1 MANTIRLY
9 QAVMLL
15 ALSEERGTMNGAYV
29 EYATAAALLSEL
41 LMHERIAI
49 EADNKNKVSVVDEA
63 STDDALLDEAL
74 GQIKS
79 AKRQRKLQDWVQKLG
94 QLKDLKHKVAQSLA
108 DAHIVAAEKEKVLWL
123 FERRVY
129 PELNPEP
136 EQQIREGMRSAVMSD
151 DDAIEPRVAILVAL
165 ANSAKLLPQ
174 VFTKQ
179 ELKQRKKR
187 IEQLEKGEM
196 VSTAAKQAV
205 AAIEAAVMVA
215 AIMPAITAAS
225 TASCSSTSC

>member
-49 EADNKNKVSVVDEA
+49 EADNKNKVSVVDDA

-136 EQQIREGMRSAVMSD
+136 EQQIREAMRSAVMSD
-151 DDAIEPRVAILVAL
+151 DEVEPRVAILVAL

-187 IEQLEKGEM
+187 IEQLEKGEK
-196 VSTAAKQAV
+196 VSAAAKQAV

>member
-1 MANTIRLY
+1 MPNTIRLY

-49 EADNKNKVSVVDEA
+49 ETDNKNKVLVMDDST
-63 STDDALLDEAL
+63 TDDALLDEAL
-74 GQIKS
+74 DQIKA

-136 EQQIREGMRSAVMSD
+136 EQQIREAMRSAVMSD
-151 DDAIEPRVAILVAL
+151 DEVEPRVAILVAL

-196 VSTAAKQAV
+196 VSAAAKQAV

>member
-49 EADNKNKVSVVDEA
+49 EADNKNKVSVVDDA

-79 AKRQRKLQDWVQKLG
+79 AKRKRKLQDWVQKLG

-136 EQQIREGMRSAVMSD
+136 EQQIREAMRSAVMSD
-151 DDAIEPRVAILVAL
+151 DEVEPRVAILVAL

-187 IEQLEKGEM
+187 IEQLEKGEK
-196 VSTAAKQAV
+196 VSAAAKQAV

>member
-49 EADNKNKVSVVDEA
+49 ETDNKNKVSVVDDA

-79 AKRQRKLQDWVQKLG
+79 AQRQRKLQDWVQKLG

-136 EQQIREGMRSAVMSD
+136 EQQIREAMRSAVMSD
-151 DDAIEPRVAILVAL
+151 DEVEPRVAILVAL

-196 VSTAAKQAV
+196 VSAAAKQAV

>member
-49 EADNKNKVSVVDEA
+49 ETDNKNKVLVMDDS

-74 GQIKS
+74 DQIKV

-136 EQQIREGMRSAVMSD
+136 EQQIREAMRSAVMSD
-151 DDAIEPRVAILVAL
+151 DEVEPRVAILVAL

-196 VSTAAKQAV
+196 VSAAAKQAV

>member
-1 MANTIRLY
+1 MPNTIRLY

-49 EADNKNKVSVVDEA
+49 EADNKNKVSVMDDA

-136 EQQIREGMRSAVMSD
+136 EQQIREAMRSAVMSD
-151 DDAIEPRVAILVAL
+151 DEVEPRVAILVAL

-196 VSTAAKQAV
+196 VSAAAKQAV

>member
-49 EADNKNKVSVVDEA
+49 EADNKNKVSVMDDA

-136 EQQIREGMRSAVMSD
+136 EQQIREAMRSAVMSD
-151 DDAIEPRVAILVAL
+151 DEVEPRVAILVAL

-196 VSTAAKQAV
+196 VSAAAKQAV

>member
-49 EADNKNKVSVVDEA
+49 EADNKNKVSVMDDA

-136 EQQIREGMRSAVMSD
+136 EQQIREAMRSAVMSD
-151 DDAIEPRVAILVAL
+151 NEVEPRVAILVAL

-196 VSTAAKQAV
+196 VSAAAKQAV

>member
-1 MANTIRLY
+1 MPNTIRLY

-49 EADNKNKVSVVDEA
+49 ETDNKNKVLVMDDS

-74 GQIKS
+74 DQIKV

-136 EQQIREGMRSAVMSD
+136 EQQIREAMRSAVMSD
-151 DDAIEPRVAILVAL
+151 DEVEPRVAILVAL

-196 VSTAAKQAV
+196 VSAAAKQAV

>member
-49 EADNKNKVSVVDEA
+49 EADNKNKVSVVDDA

-136 EQQIREGMRSAVMSD
+136 EQQIREAMRSAVMSD
-151 DDAIEPRVAILVAL
+151 DEVEPRVAILVAL

-196 VSTAAKQAV
+196 VSAAAKQAV

-225 TASCSSTSC
+225 TTSCSSTSC

>member
-1 MANTIRLY
+1 MTNTIRLY

-41 LMHERIAI
+41 LMHESIAI
-49 EADNKNKVSVVDEA
+49 ETDNKNKVSVVDDA

-74 GQIKS
+74 DQIKA

-94 QLKDLKHKVAQSLA
+94 QLKDLKHKVAQSLV

-136 EQQIREGMRSAVMSD
+136 EQQIREAMRSAVMSD
-151 DDAIEPRVAILVAL
+151 DEVEPRVAILVAL

>member
-49 EADNKNKVSVVDEA
+49 EADNKNKVSVMDDA

-94 QLKDLKHKVAQSLA
+94 QLKDLKHKVAQSLV

-136 EQQIREGMRSAVMSD
+136 EQQIREAMRSAVMSD
-151 DDAIEPRVAILVAL
+151 DEVEPRVAILVAL

-196 VSTAAKQAV
+196 VSAAAKQAV

>member
-49 EADNKNKVSVVDEA
+49 ETDNKNKVLVMDDS

-74 GQIKS
+74 DQIKA

-94 QLKDLKHKVAQSLA
+94 QLKDLKHKVAQSLV

-151 DDAIEPRVAILVAL
+151 DEVEPRVAILVAL

-196 VSTAAKQAV
+196 VSAAAKQAV

>member
-49 EADNKNKVSVVDEA
+49 ETDNKNKVSVVDDA

-94 QLKDLKHKVAQSLA
+94 QLKDLKHKVAQSLV

-136 EQQIREGMRSAVMSD
+136 EQQIREAMRSAVMSD
-151 DDAIEPRVAILVAL
+151 DEVEPRVAILVAL

-196 VSTAAKQAV
+196 VSAAAKQAV

>member
-49 EADNKNKVSVVDEA
+49 ETDNKNKVLVMDDS

-74 GQIKS
+74 DQIKA

-94 QLKDLKHKVAQSLA
+94 QLKDLKHKVAQSLV

-136 EQQIREGMRSAVMSD
+136 EQQIREAMRSAVMSD
-151 DDAIEPRVAILVAL
+151 DEVEPRVAILVAL

-196 VSTAAKQAV
+196 VSAAAKQAV

>member
-49 EADNKNKVSVVDEA
+49 ETDNKNKVLVMDDS

-74 GQIKS
+74 DQIKV

-136 EQQIREGMRSAVMSD
+136 EQQIREAMRSAVMSD
-151 DDAIEPRVAILVAL
+151 DEVEPRVAILVAL

-196 VSTAAKQAV
+196 VSAAAKQAV

-225 TASCSSTSC
+225 TTSCSSTSC

>member
-136 EQQIREGMRSAVMSD
+136 EQQIREAMRSAVMSD
-151 DDAIEPRVAILVAL
+151 NKVEPRVAILVAL

-174 VFTKQ
+174 VFTKH

-196 VSTAAKQAV
+196 VSAAAKQAV

>member
-49 EADNKNKVSVVDEA
+49 EADNKNKVSVVDDA

-136 EQQIREGMRSAVMSD
+136 EQQIREAMRSAVMSD
-151 DDAIEPRVAILVAL
+151 DEVEPRVAILVAL

-196 VSTAAKQAV
+196 VSAAAKQAV

>member
-49 EADNKNKVSVVDEA
+49 ETDNKNKVLVMDDST
-63 STDDALLDEAL
+63 TDDALLDEAL

-136 EQQIREGMRSAVMSD
+136 EQQIREAMRSAVMSD
-151 DDAIEPRVAILVAL
+151 DEVEPRVAILVAL

-196 VSTAAKQAV
+196 VSAAAKQAV

>member
-49 EADNKNKVSVVDEA
+49 ETDNKNKVLVMDDS

-74 GQIKS
+74 DQIKV

-136 EQQIREGMRSAVMSD
+136 EQQIREAMRSAVMSD
-151 DDAIEPRVAILVAL
+151 DEVEPRVAILVAL

-187 IEQLEKGEM
+187 VEQLEKGEM
-196 VSTAAKQAV
+196 VSAAAKQAV

>member
-49 EADNKNKVSVVDEA
+49 EADNKNKVLVMDDST
-63 STDDALLDEAL
+63 TDDALLDEAL

-136 EQQIREGMRSAVMSD
+136 EQQIREAMRSAVMSD
-151 DDAIEPRVAILVAL
+151 DEVEPRVAILVAL

-196 VSTAAKQAV
+196 VSAAAKQAV

>member
-49 EADNKNKVSVVDEA
+49 ETDNKNKVSVVDDG

-94 QLKDLKHKVAQSLA
+94 QLKDLKHKVAQSLV

-136 EQQIREGMRSAVMSD
+136 EQQIREAMRSAVMSD
-151 DDAIEPRVAILVAL
+151 DEVEPRVAILVAL

-187 IEQLEKGEM
+187 VEQLEKGEM
-196 VSTAAKQAV
+196 VSAAAKQAV

>member
-1 MANTIRLY
+1 MATTSRLY

-49 EADNKNKVSVVDEA
+49 ETDNKNKVSVVDDA

-94 QLKDLKHKVAQSLA
+94 QLKDLKHKVAQSLV

-136 EQQIREGMRSAVMSD
+136 EQQIREAMRSAVMSD
-151 DDAIEPRVAILVAL
+151 DEVEPRVAILVAL

-196 VSTAAKQAV
+196 VSAAAKQAV

>member
-49 EADNKNKVSVVDEA
+49 EADNKNKVSVMDDA

-136 EQQIREGMRSAVMSD
+136 EQQIREAMRSAVMSD
-151 DDAIEPRVAILVAL
+151 NEVEPSVAILVAL

-196 VSTAAKQAV
+196 VSAAAKQAV

>member
-49 EADNKNKVSVVDEA
+49 EADNKNKVSVVDDA

-79 AKRQRKLQDWVQKLG
+79 AKRKRKLQDWVQKLG

-136 EQQIREGMRSAVMSD
+136 EQQIREAMRSAVMSD
-151 DDAIEPRVAILVAL
+151 DEAEPRVAILVAL

-187 IEQLEKGEM
+187 IEQLEKGEK
-196 VSTAAKQAV
+196 VSAAAKQAV

>member
-49 EADNKNKVSVVDEA
+49 EADNKNKVLVMDDST
-63 STDDALLDEAL
+63 TDDALLDEAL

-136 EQQIREGMRSAVMSD
+136 EQQIREAMRSAVMSD
-151 DDAIEPRVAILVAL
+151 DEVEPRVAILVAL

-187 IEQLEKGEM
+187 IEQLEKGEK
-196 VSTAAKQAV
+196 VSAAAKQAV

>member
-1 MANTIRLY
+1 MPNTIRLY

-41 LMHERIAI
+41 LMHERLAI
-49 EADNKNKVSVVDEA
+49 ETDNKNKVLVMDDS

-94 QLKDLKHKVAQSLA
+94 QLKDLKHKVAQSLV

-136 EQQIREGMRSAVMSD
+136 EQQIREAMRSAVMSND
-151 DDAIEPRVAILVAL
+151 EVEPRVAILVAL